1 MQLKSNRFIL
11 GAALALGLGVFAAQ
25 PARALTLGDL
35 VGVGGMSFS
44 TGTLTFDDFEA
55 TPAGSVSLDL
65 DAYAVQVLSD
75 GFRISGPM
83 TALLGEVG
91 TLLLSYTVT
100 SSVPD
105 SIVSASLFADGI
117 AIGAGSA
124 ALVAES
130 LFDTS
135 NVPLGSM
142 VVYDVAGV
150 GSVESAGTSFAGVS
164 GLSVVKTLQV
174 KSGTF
179 AAIPFADQHF
189 AVVPEPVTF
198 LLLGTGMIGL
208 FVAGR
213 RRQVLSA

>member
-1 MQLKSNRFIL
+1 
-11 GAALALGLGVFAAQ
+11 
-25 PARALTLGDL
+25 
-35 VGVGGMSFS
+35 
-44 TGTLTFDDFEA
+44 
-55 TPAGSVSLDL
+55 VSLDL

-105 SIVSASLFADGI
+105 SIVGASLFADGL
-117 AIGAGSA
+117 AVGAGSA

-130 LFDTS
+130 VFDVA

-142 VVYDVAGV
+142 VVYDVTGV
-150 GSVESAGTSFAGVS
+150 GSIDLASTSFAGVS
-164 GLSVVKTLQV
+164 GLSVAKTLQV

-189 AVVPEPVTF
+189 VVVAEPVTF
-198 LLLGTGMIGL
+198 FMLGAGMMGLLVG
-208 FVAGR
+208 GR
-213 RRQVLSA
+213 RREARSAD